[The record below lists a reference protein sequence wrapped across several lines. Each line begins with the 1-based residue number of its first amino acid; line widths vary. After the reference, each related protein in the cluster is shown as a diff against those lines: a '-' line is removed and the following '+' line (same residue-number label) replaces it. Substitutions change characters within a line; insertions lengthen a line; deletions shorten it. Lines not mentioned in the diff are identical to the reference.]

1 MTALLTNEPR
11 MTLLQSPFGDIA
23 DNRYRQIAKELAQ
36 HDLIQDYWVDAP
48 EAPQFGAM
56 PAEMH
61 HDLCKALGV
70 TSLYSHQLEA
80 WTALT
85 SGQSVVLQ
93 TPTASGKTLSF
104 NPAIFQALVTSE
116 ASAMYLFPL
125 KALCNDQLATLQGI
139 NDKLTNP
146 VKIGLMTG
154 DATPGDRDRLWNSRT
169 KPQLVVWNP
178 DVLHHAI
185 YSLKKPE
192 KYQQMRDYFR
202 TLKFVV
208 VDEAHT
214 YQGVMGSHFTNIRR
228 RLELAVEKFGGDVAG
243 LQYVF
248 ATATVANGAEM
259 IQKFSGR
266 DASQFTVIDKSG
278 AGNRGR
284 TTVCLKPS
292 SNMTDQAAEII
303 GQWFEYGITGI
314 VFCNS
319 RAQVKSLESH
329 LAKELG
335 AGKAR
340 QIESYYGGMKERER
354 VRVIEV
360 LQSGKAKVVIST
372 CALEAGIDIAALDA
386 CLNLSFAGSIM
397 SHRQRIGRAGRKS
410 EALVI
415 YLPSDR
421 NSLDGYYGSEPRR
434 LLGEPEAI
442 SFNPQYET
450 ILAGHLCCAAAE
462 SGIPEGHEDEWFR
475 DGAAKLLHKLAAE
488 GWAHD
493 SFDGKSAKAYP
504 ALSAYGSGWS
514 CKGYPHMGVAI
525 RGNDAAQV
533 SLTNLETGQHI
544 ETMDKLTSIREAYTG
559 AVYGAYEDGS
569 MSWYQVEAL
578 NMKTLSATLAPLPDD
593 RLSTQAKGGLNVEVL
608 DRWQQKT
615 VDCGQ
620 GKARLT
626 YGWGRVTNYT
636 SGYKLLE
643 HQTEMVCS
651 KHGALVPTSSGGC
664 PQCGSKMRLWTKG
677 VEVVDE
683 VTFEYPLS
691 SKMEVP
697 IMQVEIN
704 QDLLWTLNVYAS
716 KLKAQ
721 YETEYSGVED
731 FNLPKEVLAL
741 DTAKPEFIALHSVG
755 HQINLAFPT
764 LVLGSAHDID
774 VHVAAPQEQDY
785 EPEAALVQTK
795 LWIYDTTPG
804 GSGATEQVYADFERF
819 VEGAI
824 KFAAACPCK
833 HGCPKCLSVNRC
845 GQRNTGLNK
854 EMGLEALRLLNQDSK
869 MAW

>member
-1 MTALLTNEPR
+1 MTALLINEPR
-11 MTLLQSPFGDIA
+11 MTLLQSPFSDIA
-23 DNRYRQIAKELAQ
+23 DSRYRQIAKGLAHHEQ
-36 HDLIQDYWVDAP
+36 IQDYWVEAP
-48 EAPQFGAM
+48 ESPQFGAM
-56 PAEMH
+56 PADMNN
-61 HDLCKALGV
+61 DLRQALGV
-70 TSLYSHQLEA
+70 SLLYSHQLEA
-80 WTALT
+80 WNALT
-85 SGQSVVLQ
+85 GGQSVVLQ

-104 NPAIFQALVTSE
+104 NPAVFQALMSGD
-116 ASAMYLFPL
+116 ASAMYLLPL

-139 NDKLTNP
+139 NDKLSAP

-154 DATPGDRDRLWNSRT
+154 DATPGDRERLWNSRV

-185 YSLKKPE
+185 YNLKKPE

-214 YQGVMGSHFTNIRR
+214 YQGVMGSHFANIRR
-228 RLELAVEKFGGDVAG
+228 RLEIAVEKFGGDVAG

-259 IQKFSGR
+259 IEKFSGR

-284 TTVCLKPS
+284 TTLCLKPS
-292 SNMTDQAAEII
+292 SNMTQAAAEIVA
-303 GQWFEYGITGI
+303 QWFEYGITGI
-314 VFCNS
+314 IFCNS
-319 RAQVKSLESH
+319 RVQVKSLEGH

-335 AGKAR
+335 QGKAR

-354 VRVIEV
+354 VRVIEA

-397 SHRQRIGRAGRKS
+397 SHRQQIGRAGRKS

-450 ILAGHLCCAAAE
+450 ILAGHLCCAVAE
-462 SGIPEGHEDEWFR
+462 SGIPEGREDEWFGE
-475 DGAAKLLHKLAAE
+475 GAAKLLHKLSKE

-493 SFDGKSAKAYP
+493 SFDGKQAKAYP
-504 ALSAYGSGWS
+504 ELSKYGSGWS

-544 ETMDKLTSIREAYTG
+544 ETMNKLTATREAHTG
-559 AVYGAYEDGS
+559 AIYGAYENGS
-569 MSWYQVEAL
+569 MSWYQVESL

-593 RLSTQAKGGLNVEVL
+593 RLSTQARTGLNVKVL
-608 DRWQQKT
+608 DRWEQKT
-615 VDCGQ
+615 VDCNGR

-626 YGWGRVTNYT
+626 YGWGKVTNYT

-643 HQTEMVCS
+643 HHTEMVCS
-651 KHGALVPTSSGGC
+651 KHGASVPTASGGC
-664 PQCGSKMRLWTKG
+664 PQCGTKMKLWKKG
-677 VEVVDE
+677 AEVIDE
-683 VTFEYPLS
+683 ETFEYPLT

-697 IMQVEIN
+697 ILQIEIN
-704 QDLLWTLNVYAS
+704 FDLLGSLTVYAG

-721 YETEYSGVED
+721 YEVDYGGVED
-731 FNLPKEVLAL
+731 FNLPREVLAL
-741 DTAKPEFIALHSVG
+741 DIAKPEFMALHSIG

-774 VHVAAPQEQDY
+774 THVAAPQESDY
-785 EPEAALVQTK
+785 EPGAALVQTR

-824 KFAAACPCK
+824 KFASACPCK

-845 GQRNTGLNK
+845 GQRNVGLNK
-854 EMGLEALRLLNQDSK
+854 EMGLGLLEM
-869 MAW
+869 MARN